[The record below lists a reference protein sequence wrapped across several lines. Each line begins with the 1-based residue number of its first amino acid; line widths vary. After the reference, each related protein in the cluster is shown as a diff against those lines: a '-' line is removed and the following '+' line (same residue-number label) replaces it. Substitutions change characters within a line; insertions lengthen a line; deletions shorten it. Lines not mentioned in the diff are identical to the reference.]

1 MRRAMLP
8 GSFDPP
14 TMGHV
19 NIIERTAKLFDE
31 LYVVVANNIKK
42 NYLFSEYERVEMLRE
57 CLKHLKNVK
66 VVSYSG
72 LMAFFAKENNIDV
85 MVRGVRA
92 QADFNYE
99 FELAQNNMNLNP
111 DVDTLFIPT
120 DQKYFLLHSSQI
132 KEFASFGVD
141 ITGMVPENVK
151 KKMDERFISSSN
163 AKR

>member
-1 MRRAMLP
+1 MIKAMLP

-19 NIIERTAKLFDE
+19 NIIERSAKLFDE

-57 CLKHLKNVK
+57 CLSHLKNVK

-72 LMAFFAKENNIDV
+72 LMAIFAKEYDIDV

-92 QADFNYE
+92 QSDFNYE
-99 FELAQNNMNLNP
+99 FELAQNNMNLNR
-111 DVDTLFIPT
+111 DLEILFIPT

-132 KEFASFGVD
+132 REFAAFGVD

-151 KKMDERFISSSN
+151 RKMDERFLSSSK

>member
-1 MRRAMLP
+1 MIKAMLP

-19 NIIERTAKLFDE
+19 NIIERSAKLFDE

-42 NYLFSEYERVEMLRE
+42 NYLFSEYERVEMLRK
-57 CLKHLKNVK
+57 CLSHLKNVK

-72 LMAFFAKENNIDV
+72 LMAIFAKEYDIDV

-99 FELAQNNMNLNP
+99 FELAQNNMNLNR
-111 DVDTLFIPT
+111 DLEILFIPT

-132 KEFASFGVD
+132 REFAAFGVD

-151 KKMDERFISSSN
+151 RKMDERFLSSSK

>member
-1 MRRAMLP
+1 MIKAMLP

-19 NIIERTAKLFDE
+19 NIIERSAKLFDE

-57 CLKHLKNVK
+57 CLSHLKNVK

-72 LMAFFAKENNIDV
+72 LMAIFAKEYDIDV

-99 FELAQNNMNLNP
+99 FELAQNNMNLNRNLEI
-111 DVDTLFIPT
+111 LFIPT

-132 KEFASFGVD
+132 REFAAFGVD

-151 KKMDERFISSSN
+151 RKMDERFLSSSK

>member
-1 MRRAMLP
+1 MIKAMLP

-19 NIIERTAKLFDE
+19 NIIERSAKLFDE

-42 NYLFSEYERVEMLRE
+42 NYLFSEYERVEMLRK
-57 CLKHLKNVK
+57 CLSHLKNVK

-72 LMAFFAKENNIDV
+72 LMAIFAKEYDIDV

-99 FELAQNNMNLNP
+99 FELAQNNMNLNR
-111 DVDTLFIPT
+111 DLEILFIPT

-132 KEFASFGVD
+132 REFAAFGVD

-151 KKMDERFISSSN
+151 RKMDERFLSSSKP
-163 AKR
+163 KR

>member
-14 TMGHV
+14 TMGHI
-19 NIIERTAKLFDE
+19 NIIERTARLFDE
-31 LYVVVANNIKK
+31 LYVVVAHNIRKT
-42 NYLFSEYERVEMLRE
+42 YTFSAEERVSMLTE
-57 CLKHLKNVK
+57 CLKHISNVK

-72 LMAFFAKENNIDV
+72 LMAFFAKENSIDV

-111 DVDTLFIPT
+111 DVETLFIPT
-120 DQKYFLLHSSQI
+120 DHKYFLLHSSQI
-132 KEFASFGVD
+132 KEFASFNVD
-141 ITGMVPENVK
+141 ITGMVPEIVRE
-151 KKMDERFISSSN
+151 KMMEKYNQDR
-163 AKR
+163 K